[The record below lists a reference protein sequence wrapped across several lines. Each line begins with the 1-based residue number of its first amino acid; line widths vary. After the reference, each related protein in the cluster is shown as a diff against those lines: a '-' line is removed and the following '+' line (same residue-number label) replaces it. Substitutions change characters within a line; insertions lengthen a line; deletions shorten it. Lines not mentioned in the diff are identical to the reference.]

1 MRSPKR
7 YGLLALWAMATMS
20 SASKSSHMTKQA
32 ALATLKAG
40 QTLNERP
47 DYLAVAHPSML
58 ENGVCQAAGTVGSDG
73 CESVGQVGSSE
84 ADIRCGK
91 DATAACVS
99 PCWVQAHRANL
110 SVTAA
115 DGTALASKNS
125 HNIIAG
131 CAGPHEIKHDPT
143 LIAFPLIAA
152 LYMLDPH
159 SFFLAYV
166 SSGKLVALPTP
177 EVSTQ
182 YLRVRSQPLSFD
194 PRTAPRSTASSARAT
209 RI

>member
-58 ENGVCQAAGTVGSDG
+58 ESG
-73 CESVGQVGSSE
+73 GQVGSSE
-84 ADIRCGK
+84 ADTCCGR
-91 DATAACVS
+91 DATTACVS
-99 PCWVQAHRANL
+99 PCWVQAHRATL
-110 SVTAA
+110 GVTAA